1 MEKTIIFVTSDIHSD
16 TDALKAVIE
25 AASEEKATKLLIAGD
40 LCPKNPQVTILLH
53 NAPFS
58 FITVKGNCD
67 WMWDYKDSGL
77 ALPQEYSYI
86 PYTGDRH
93 IAMTHGHSIYS
104 PEDFPFTLK
113 KGDIFIQGHTHVPAL
128 FEDEKGII
136 RLNPG
141 SPSRPRGGYKASYAV
156 IKEDRIEIRKL
167 KNGKKIMELEQ

>member
-1 MEKTIIFVTSDIHSD
+1 MDKTIIFVTSDIHSD

-25 AASEEKATKLLIAGD
+25 AATEENASKLLIAGD
-40 LCPKNPQVTILLH
+40 LCPRSPETAILLH

-58 FITVKGNCD
+58 FIAVRGNCD

-86 PYTGDRH
+86 PYTDDRH

-113 KGDIFIQGHTHVPAL
+113 KG
-128 FEDEKGII
+128 EGII
-136 RLNPG
+136 CSHKR
-141 SPSRPRGGYKASYAV
+141 RQ
-156 IKEDRIEIRKL
+156 D
-167 KNGKKIMELEQ
+167 